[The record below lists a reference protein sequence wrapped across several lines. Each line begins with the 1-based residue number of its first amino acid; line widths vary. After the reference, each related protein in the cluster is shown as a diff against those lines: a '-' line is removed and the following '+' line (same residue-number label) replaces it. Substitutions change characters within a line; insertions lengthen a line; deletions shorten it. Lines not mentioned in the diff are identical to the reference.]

1 MEYNQN
7 YDNYTQQP
15 TPPKKANGLAIASL
29 VCGILS
35 LIMCCL
41 GIGLPLG
48 ALAILFAILTRHKG
62 QSMNTMSI
70 SGIITGALGL
80 FMGLAFTLYSLYL
93 FTDPYFQRGMYDSF
107 ESVYGEEIAN
117 SLCEIYGFDLDEIKE
132 LDIDDF

>member
-1 MEYNQN
+1 MDYNQN

-48 ALAILFAILTRHKG
+48 ALAILFAILTRRKG
-62 QSMNTMSI
+62 QSMNTMSL

-80 FMGLAFTLYSLYL
+80 FMGLVFTLYSLYL
-93 FTDPYFQRGMYDSF
+93 FTDPYFQRGMYDSL
-107 ESVYGEEIAN
+107 ESVYGEEMAD
-117 SLCEIYGFDLDEIKE
+117 SLCEIYGFDLD
-132 LDIDDF
+132 DF